1 MYPRLK
7 LYIFSNWVTLTL
19 CVPFLSQPMS
29 GLGRLGFM
37 GSSVSLGPGF
47 LGGGPGVQRVGP
59 GNNH

>member
-19 CVPFLSQPMS
+19 CVPFLSPPMS
-29 GLGRLGFM
+29 EPGGLSFRGFSASMGPRSLRGGR
-37 GSSVSLGPGF
+37 
-47 LGGGPGVQRVGP
+47 GVPRVGL